1 MRLRKQ
7 CFPYNLNSIT
17 QLQKKAENH
26 AFFNWKIYVM
36 LFQMRQVIWYEKI
49 CIMTNQKT
57 VPSKNVSKIAR
68 RSTCNILEDEN
79 FADEVQKYLS
89 AYDKS
94 DKGYK

>member
-1 MRLRKQ
+1 
-7 CFPYNLNSIT
+7 
-17 QLQKKAENH
+17 
-26 AFFNWKIYVM
+26 
-36 LFQMRQVIWYEKI
+36 
-49 CIMTNQKT
+49 MTNQKT

-79 FADEVQKYLS
+79 FVDEVQKYLS